1 MKGLSG
7 GRSHHS
13 LVADGFE
20 RQHDAAPPRQHSYPR
35 LSPPDPPYERAGPPP
50 ALARQAYSLAHRTER
65 HPAGEA
71 PHHRYSLRGAP
82 AQPECAEAAAGGGGT
97 FPRSHYG
104 TQFDG
109 VDDFPPA
116 LAVAAYQHPQRHAA
130 VASGRVAR
138 LPPGLL
144 DQLERQLPPGRDGF
158 CTLQYQRANSE
169 SPGRI
174 RHLVHSV
181 QRLFA
186 KSHSMEASAAA
197 GKSLSKSDSRST
209 AGLMEDE
216 QYHHHQLLQQQQHLQ
231 LQQQQQ
237 QQLQLQQQ
245 LQQQLY
251 HQATPSSSSLK
262 QSRRSKSRER
272 KESRLKG
279 SLSGWWSSD
288 DNLDADSVCDAP
300 SVPGRRCRERP
311 SFHEFPL
318 RPSKSIG
325 DVKCAACAGGAEPDG
340 GRTLRRGAWSTMT
353 VSQAPDA
360 YRDPLAASQ
369 RTLHRADTRPASF
382 DRMYQFLQVPKAEW
396 GYPLAGRTEI
406 PCRRMRSGSYMKAI
420 GDEEGSDSDASP
432 RQSPR
437 RHFQASY
444 RRPSSDR
451 PPVGQSQS
459 YLRAV
464 SEASLNRSLDSLD
477 PSSLLSSPKLA
488 PRSRGYERSRLSQ
501 PSYHSQDMNGQY
513 GSLRDSAYESQA
525 VEALDLPGCF
535 RTRSHSYLRAIQAGF
550 VQEGD
555 CLLLSRPS
563 VSSCTPPVPAPRSG
577 VPRPS
582 TLSCLGVYKKSGPP
596 VPPRLGPKPFV
607 SVGTQSSTESTSAAV
622 TAAAAAAAQD
632 VYLEHMPQQGEV
644 PVRDGLRE
652 PWGGGG
658 SEVAQPQQKPWS
670 RTNCVPMSASLESV
684 RASRDGP
691 AAGRSSPACRSMD
704 RQASGSTDGPESL
717 VSDESGKS
725 LASPGGKKRPS
736 VAVQVDIPDA
746 AAAAAAVLSDA
757 ESGESGERYHS
768 IGVQVEDERR
778 AGRYARSNSVTTA
791 VQADLEVEDLA
802 RLSVFTPEKVTRSAS
817 SSSRASHSRSGTPVA
832 GHSAFQHVAQQ
843 GSTEKA
849 SQTPASSD
857 KPSHREAG
865 KSGGRAA
872 ASSVD
877 RSGVR
882 RSSSQ
887 QQHSRAVLTQED
899 CGGQAA
905 SLDGGPP
912 PNGGRVSPCVRD
924 GRWFMRLLQSETER
938 LQGWCSQ
945 IEVETQGKQLSEEVL
960 GKIRSAVGSAQLLI
974 SQKFKQFHGLCQQNL
989 DPDAT
994 PRPTST
1000 DLAGFWDMLQLS
1012 VEDVST
1018 RFHELQQLKVAGWT
1032 QATPPPPSAK
1042 ESGRQLATAG
1052 SVTSRRGGRAL
1063 RGSLSRDKSSSES
1076 ADKQRAEEARKRLM
1090 AAKRAAAG
1098 RQSSATESSD
1108 NIEIYIPEA
1117 QTRL

>member
-20 RQHDAAPPRQHSYPR
+20 RQHDAVPPRQHSYPR

-50 ALARQAYSLAHRTER
+50 ALTRQAYSLAHHAER

-71 PHHRYSLRGAP
+71 PYHRYSLRGAP
-82 AQPECAEAAAGGGGT
+82 AQAECAEAAPGGGT

-116 LAVAAYQHPQRHAA
+116 LAVATYQHPHQHAA

-209 AGLMEDE
+209 AGLMDDQ

-237 QQLQLQQQ
+237 QQQLQ

-251 HQATPSSSSLK
+251 HQATLSSSSLK

-288 DNLDADSVCDAP
+288 DNLDADSVCNAP
-300 SVPGRRCRERP
+300 SVSGRRCRERP

-325 DVKCAACAGGAEPDG
+325 DVKCAACSGGTEPDG

-353 VSQAPDA
+353 VSQARDA

-396 GYPLAGRTEI
+396 GYPLVGRTEI

-451 PPVGQSQS
+451 PPVGQSQRLRTTAVDRAERRFSLPPSLNS

-563 VSSCTPPVPAPRSG
+563 ASSCTPPVPAPRSG

-622 TAAAAAAAQD
+622 TAVTAAAAQD

-644 PVRDGLRE
+644 PVRDGLLRE

-658 SEVAQPQQKPWS
+658 GSE
-670 RTNCVPMSASLESV
+670 TNCVTMSASLESV

-736 VAVQVDIPDA
+736 VAVQVDIPEA
-746 AAAAAAVLSDA
+746 AAAAAAVAAVLSDA

-778 AGRYARSNSVTTA
+778 AGRYTRSNSVTTA

-802 RLSVFTPEKVTRSAS
+802 RLSIFTPEKVTRSAS

-832 GHSAFQHVAQQ
+832 GHSAFQH
-843 GSTEKA
+843 
-849 SQTPASSD
+849 
-857 KPSHREAG
+857 
-865 KSGGRAA
+865 
-872 ASSVD
+872 
-877 RSGVR
+877 
-882 RSSSQ
+882 
-887 QQHSRAVLTQED
+887 QHGRAVLTQED

-945 IEVETQGKQLSEEVL
+945 MEVETQGKQLSEEVL

-974 SQKFKQFHGLCQQNL
+974 AQKFKQFHGLCQQNL

-1018 RFHELQQLKVAGWT
+1018 RFHELQQLKVAGWI
-1032 QATPPPPSAK
+1032 QATPPPPPSAK
-1042 ESGRQLATAG
+1042 EAGRQLATAG

>member
-1 MKGLSG
+1 L
-7 GRSHHS
+7 H
-13 LVADGFE
+13 
-20 RQHDAAPPRQHSYPR
+20 
-35 LSPPDPPYERAGPPP
+35 
-50 ALARQAYSLAHRTER
+50 
-65 HPAGEA
+65 
-71 PHHRYSLRGAP
+71 
-82 AQPECAEAAAGGGGT
+82 
-97 FPRSHYG
+97 
-104 TQFDG
+104 
-109 VDDFPPA
+109 
-116 LAVAAYQHPQRHAA
+116 
-130 VASGRVAR
+130 VASAV
-138 LPPGLL
+138 
-144 DQLERQLPPGRDGF
+144 
-158 CTLQYQRANSE
+158 
-169 SPGRI
+169 
-174 RHLVHSV
+174 
-181 QRLFA
+181 
-186 KSHSMEASAAA
+186 
-197 GKSLSKSDSRST
+197 
-209 AGLMEDE
+209 
-216 QYHHHQLLQQQQHLQ
+216 
-231 LQQQQQ
+231 
-237 QQLQLQQQ
+237 
-245 LQQQLY
+245 
-251 HQATPSSSSLK
+251 
-262 QSRRSKSRER
+262 
-272 KESRLKG
+272 
-279 SLSGWWSSD
+279 
-288 DNLDADSVCDAP
+288 
-300 SVPGRRCRERP
+300 
-311 SFHEFPL
+311 
-318 RPSKSIG
+318 
-325 DVKCAACAGGAEPDG
+325 
-340 GRTLRRGAWSTMT
+340 
-353 VSQAPDA
+353 
-360 YRDPLAASQ
+360 
-369 RTLHRADTRPASF
+369 
-382 DRMYQFLQVPKAEW
+382 
-396 GYPLAGRTEI
+396 
-406 PCRRMRSGSYMKAI
+406 
-420 GDEEGSDSDASP
+420 
-432 RQSPR
+432 
-437 RHFQASY
+437 
-444 RRPSSDR
+444 
-451 PPVGQSQS
+451 
-459 YLRAV
+459 RAV
-464 SEASLNRSLDSLD
+464 
-477 PSSLLSSPKLA
+477 
-488 PRSRGYERSRLSQ
+488 
-501 PSYHSQDMNGQY
+501 
-513 GSLRDSAYESQA
+513 
-525 VEALDLPGCF
+525 
-535 RTRSHSYLRAIQAGF
+535 
-550 VQEGD
+550 
-555 CLLLSRPS
+555 
-563 VSSCTPPVPAPRSG
+563 
-577 VPRPS
+577 
-582 TLSCLGVYKKSGPP
+582 SCLGVYKKSGPP

-644 PVRDGLRE
+644 PVRDGL
-652 PWGGGG
+652 
-658 SEVAQPQQKPWS
+658 
-670 RTNCVPMSASLESV
+670 TNCVTMSASLESV

-843 GSTEKA
+843 GSTEK
-849 SQTPASSD
+849 
-857 KPSHREAG
+857 
-865 KSGGRAA
+865 
-872 ASSVD
+872 
-877 RSGVR
+877 
-882 RSSSQ
+882 
-887 QQHSRAVLTQED
+887 QHSRAVLTQED

-1042 ESGRQLATAG
+1042 KAREKNVAPILQI
-1052 SVTSRRGGRAL
+1052 
-1063 RGSLSRDKSSSES
+1063 ES

>member
-1 MKGLSG
+1 M
-7 GRSHHS
+7 
-13 LVADGFE
+13 
-20 RQHDAAPPRQHSYPR
+20 
-35 LSPPDPPYERAGPPP
+35 
-50 ALARQAYSLAHRTER
+50 
-65 HPAGEA
+65 
-71 PHHRYSLRGAP
+71 
-82 AQPECAEAAAGGGGT
+82 AAA
-97 FPRSHYG
+97 
-104 TQFDG
+104 
-109 VDDFPPA
+109 
-116 LAVAAYQHPQRHAA
+116 
-130 VASGRVAR
+130 
-138 LPPGLL
+138 
-144 DQLERQLPPGRDGF
+144 
-158 CTLQYQRANSE
+158 
-169 SPGRI
+169 
-174 RHLVHSV
+174 
-181 QRLFA
+181 A
-186 KSHSMEASAAA
+186 KE
-197 GKSLSKSDSRST
+197 
-209 AGLMEDE
+209 
-216 QYHHHQLLQQQQHLQ
+216 
-231 LQQQQQ
+231 
-237 QQLQLQQQ
+237 
-245 LQQQLY
+245 
-251 HQATPSSSSLK
+251 
-262 QSRRSKSRER
+262 
-272 KESRLKG
+272 
-279 SLSGWWSSD
+279 
-288 DNLDADSVCDAP
+288 V
-300 SVPGRRCRERP
+300 
-311 SFHEFPL
+311 
-318 RPSKSIG
+318 
-325 DVKCAACAGGAEPDG
+325 
-340 GRTLRRGAWSTMT
+340 
-353 VSQAPDA
+353 
-360 YRDPLAASQ
+360 
-369 RTLHRADTRPASF
+369 
-382 DRMYQFLQVPKAEW
+382 
-396 GYPLAGRTEI
+396 
-406 PCRRMRSGSYMKAI
+406 
-420 GDEEGSDSDASP
+420 
-432 RQSPR
+432 
-437 RHFQASY
+437 
-444 RRPSSDR
+444 
-451 PPVGQSQS
+451 
-459 YLRAV
+459 
-464 SEASLNRSLDSLD
+464 
-477 PSSLLSSPKLA
+477 
-488 PRSRGYERSRLSQ
+488 
-501 PSYHSQDMNGQY
+501 
-513 GSLRDSAYESQA
+513 
-525 VEALDLPGCF
+525 
-535 RTRSHSYLRAIQAGF
+535 
-550 VQEGD
+550 
-555 CLLLSRPS
+555 
-563 VSSCTPPVPAPRSG
+563 
-577 VPRPS
+577 
-582 TLSCLGVYKKSGPP
+582 SCLGVYKKSGPP

-622 TAAAAAAAQD
+622 TAVTAAAAQD

-644 PVRDGLRE
+644 PVRDGLLRE
-652 PWGGGG
+652 PWGGGGG
-658 SEVAQPQQKPWS
+658 SEVAQPPQHKPWS
-670 RTNCVPMSASLESV
+670 RTNCVTMSASLESV

-736 VAVQVDIPDA
+736 VAVQVDIPEA
-746 AAAAAAVLSDA
+746 AAAAAAVAAVLSDA

-778 AGRYARSNSVTTA
+778 AGRYTRSNSVTTA

-802 RLSVFTPEKVTRSAS
+802 RLSIFTPEKVTRSAS

-843 GSTEKA
+843 ASTEKG

-857 KPSHREAG
+857 KPSYREGG
-865 KSGGRAA
+865 KSGSRAA

-887 QQHSRAVLTQED
+887 QQHGRAVLTQED

-945 IEVETQGKQLSEEVL
+945 MEVETQGKQLSEEVL

-974 SQKFKQFHGLCQQNL
+974 AQKFKQFHGLCQQNL

-1018 RFHELQQLKVAGWT
+1018 RFHELQQLKVAGWI
-1032 QATPPPPSAK
+1032 QATPPPPPSAK
-1042 ESGRQLATAG
+1042 EAGRQLATAG